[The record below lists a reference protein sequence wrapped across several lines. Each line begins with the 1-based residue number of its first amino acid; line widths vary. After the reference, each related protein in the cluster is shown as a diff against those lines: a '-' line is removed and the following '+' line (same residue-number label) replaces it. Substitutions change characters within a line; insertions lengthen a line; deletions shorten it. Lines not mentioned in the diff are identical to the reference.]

1 MSSIRNRL
9 AAFFDEPLDALSGCN
24 GNNSVPTPP
33 QDPKEGPSDRPQDI
47 NTPLFRDV
55 WGKVTLHAIRKV
67 KSVYDEIRN
76 LERQGLQMPDCSGTF
91 YGDEDGQRLQELYL
105 PIQDPTILRAPRG
118 RTLRTGRVASAHE
131 NVEAAL
137 ELNMQQL
144 QPAPVVQRA
153 PRAPPRCTECGGEHT
168 RRACPRLRAVQP
180 L

>member
-91 YGDEDGQRLQELYL
+91 YVSTGFPCKHLVKSRLDANE
-105 PIQDPTILRAPRG
+105 
-118 RTLRTGRVASAHE
+118 S
-131 NVEAAL
+131 
-137 ELNMQQL
+137 L
-144 QPAPVVQRA
+144 QPNDFHSPMAI
-153 PRAPPRCTECGGEHT
+153 
-168 RRACPRLRAVQP
+168 
-180 L
+180 